1 MAQIEYNCQNSDIKT
16 IKEENIK
23 YRNEKTQIKNEI
35 YARIFFRNIIDISI
49 VIDQAKFFFDNDLY
63 LIEVAEDEMIVTIAN
78 REFYKDI
85 YNFSDD
91 DCKLEDFS
99 RVIDE
104 MNDEADTQ
112 NKLLEI
118 MTISIN
124 SWNRGFARK
133 EKIILEKIKSL
144 SFSCLNSKQKEN
156 YKSVLIIIIDWL
168 LEGLPKK
175 EKNKINGLDKLH
187 FPEFFV
193 ENPERMPLYQL
204 FENCWKFEQE
214 FGIIMDF
221 NSNDLVKYKKISII
235 DVRKH
240 YYKIIDEIE
249 EYEKSDDK
257 EYLRIYTG
265 IKGLIIKKMRKAER
279 HLIKL
284 SNSIKGAWEWKEE
297 YFMNLNIKNMEREQL

>member
-124 SWNRGFARK
+124 SWNRGLARK
-133 EKIILEKIKSL
+133 QKIILEKIKSL

-156 YKSVLIIIIDWL
+156 YKSVLIIIIEWL
-168 LEGLPKK
+168 LECLPKK
-175 EKNKINGLDKLH
+175 EKNKINGLGKLH

-193 ENPERMPLYQL
+193 ENPERMQLYQL
-204 FENCWKFEQE
+204 FENSWKFEQE

-240 YYKIIDEIE
+240 YYKIIDVIE

-257 EYLRIYTG
+257 QYIRIYTG
-265 IKGLIIKKMRKAER
+265 LKSLMIKKMRKAER

-284 SNSIKGAWEWKEE
+284 SNSRKGA
-297 YFMNLNIKNMEREQL
+297 

>member
-1 MAQIEYNCQNSDIKT
+1 
-16 IKEENIK
+16 
-23 YRNEKTQIKNEI
+23 
-35 YARIFFRNIIDISI
+35 
-49 VIDQAKFFFDNDLY
+49 
-63 LIEVAEDEMIVTIAN
+63 MIVTIAN

-175 EKNKINGLDKLH
+175 EKNKINGLGKLH

-193 ENPERMPLYQL
+193 ENPERMQLYQL

-257 EYLRIYTG
+257 QYIRIYTG
-265 IKGLIIKKMRKAER
+265 LKSLITKKMKKAER

-284 SNSIKGAWEWKEE
+284 SNSMKGA
-297 YFMNLNIKNMEREQL
+297 

>member
-35 YARIFFRNIIDISI
+35 YARVFFRNIIDISI

-85 YNFSDD
+85 ENFSDD
-91 DCKLEDFS
+91 DCKLEYFS
-99 RVIDE
+99 HVIDE

-124 SWNRGFARK
+124 SWNRGLARK
-133 EKIILEKIKSL
+133 QKIILEKIKSL

-156 YKSVLIIIIDWL
+156 YKSVLIIIIEWL
-168 LEGLPKK
+168 LECLPKK
-175 EKNKINGLDKLH
+175 EKNKKNGLGKLH

-193 ENPERMPLYQL
+193 ENPERMQLYQL
-204 FENCWKFEQE
+204 FENSWKFEQG
-214 FGIIMDF
+214 FGLIMDLD
-221 NSNDLVKYKKISII
+221 SSELIKYRRIPIN
-235 DVRKH
+235 VRKD
-240 YYKIIDEIE
+240 YYKVIDMIE

-284 SNSIKGAWEWKEE
+284 SNSIKGA
-297 YFMNLNIKNMEREQL
+297 

>member
-124 SWNRGFARK
+124 SWNRGLARK
-133 EKIILEKIKSL
+133 QKIILEKIKSL

-156 YKSVLIIIIDWL
+156 YKSVLIIIIEWL
-168 LEGLPKK
+168 LECLPKK
-175 EKNKINGLDKLH
+175 EKNKKNGLGKLH

-193 ENPERMPLYQL
+193 ENPERMQLYQL

-240 YYKIIDEIE
+240 YYKIIDVIE

-257 EYLRIYTG
+257 QYIRIYTG
-265 IKGLIIKKMRKAER
+265 LKSLMIKKMRKAER

-284 SNSIKGAWEWKEE
+284 SNSRKGAWKWKEIF
-297 YFMNLNIKNMEREQL
+297 YMNLNIKNMILEQS

>member
-35 YARIFFRNIIDISI
+35 YARVFFRNIIDISI

-85 YNFSDD
+85 ENFSDD
-91 DCKLEDFS
+91 DCKLEYFS
-99 RVIDE
+99 HVIDE

-124 SWNRGFARK
+124 SWNRGLARK
-133 EKIILEKIKSL
+133 QKIILEKIKSL

-156 YKSVLIIIIDWL
+156 YKSVLIIIIEWL
-168 LEGLPKK
+168 LECLPKK
-175 EKNKINGLDKLH
+175 EKNKINGLGKLH

-193 ENPERMPLYQL
+193 ENPERMQLYQL
-204 FENCWKFEQE
+204 FENSWKFEQG
-214 FGIIMDF
+214 FGLIMDLD
-221 NSNDLVKYKKISII
+221 SSELIKYRRIPIN
-235 DVRKH
+235 VRKD
-240 YYKIIDEIE
+240 YYKVIDMIE

-284 SNSIKGAWEWKEE
+284 SNSIKGA
-297 YFMNLNIKNMEREQL
+297 

>member
-85 YNFSDD
+85 ENFSDD
-91 DCKLEDFS
+91 DCKLEYFS
-99 RVIDE
+99 HVIDE

-124 SWNRGFARK
+124 SWNRGLARK
-133 EKIILEKIKSL
+133 QKIILEKIKSL

-156 YKSVLIIIIDWL
+156 YKSVLIIIIEWL
-168 LEGLPKK
+168 LECLPKK
-175 EKNKINGLDKLH
+175 EKNKKNGLGKLH

-193 ENPERMPLYQL
+193 ENPERMQLYQL
-204 FENCWKFEQE
+204 FENSWKFEQG
-214 FGIIMDF
+214 FGLIMDLD
-221 NSNDLVKYKKISII
+221 SSELIKYRRIPIN
-235 DVRKH
+235 VRKD
-240 YYKIIDEIE
+240 YYKVIDMIE

-284 SNSIKGAWEWKEE
+284 SNSIKGA
-297 YFMNLNIKNMEREQL
+297 

>member
-257 EYLRIYTG
+257 QYIRIYTG
-265 IKGLIIKKMRKAER
+265 LKSLITKKMKKAER

-284 SNSIKGAWEWKEE
+284 SNSMKGA
-297 YFMNLNIKNMEREQL
+297 

>member
-63 LIEVAEDEMIVTIAN
+63 LIEVAEDEMIVTIEN

-124 SWNRGFARK
+124 SWNRGLARK
-133 EKIILEKIKSL
+133 QKIILEKIKSL

-156 YKSVLIIIIDWL
+156 YKSVLIIIIEWL
-168 LEGLPKK
+168 LECLPKK
-175 EKNKINGLDKLH
+175 EKNKINGLGKLH

-193 ENPERMPLYQL
+193 ENPERMQLYQL

-240 YYKIIDEIE
+240 YYKIIDVIE

-257 EYLRIYTG
+257 QYIRIYTG
-265 IKGLIIKKMRKAER
+265 LKSLMIKKMRKAER

-284 SNSIKGAWEWKEE
+284 SNSRKGA
-297 YFMNLNIKNMEREQL
+297 

>member
-156 YKSVLIIIIDWL
+156 YKSVLIIIIEWL
-168 LEGLPKK
+168 LECLPKK
-175 EKNKINGLDKLH
+175 EKNKINGLGKLH

-193 ENPERMPLYQL
+193 ENPERMQLYQL

-240 YYKIIDEIE
+240 YYKIIDVIE

-257 EYLRIYTG
+257 QYIRIYTG
-265 IKGLIIKKMRKAER
+265 LKSLMIKKMRKAER

-284 SNSIKGAWEWKEE
+284 SNSRKGA
-297 YFMNLNIKNMEREQL
+297 